1 MITGEAIDAERTDAA
16 AESPPRVMSRID
28 RALEQHGSVRAVAVL
43 RIIIGPI
50 TLIHLRPFLRQA
62 LDGQSYTDHFWVPFV
77 RWWPELPDG
86 VWFAMLWVGAA
97 AAVLMTVG
105 LGTRVASATAFAVV
119 AVNLLVT
126 QTHFHHNT
134 VFLAIVLF
142 GVALLP
148 AGRVL
153 SLDAWIR
160 RRRGRP
166 VLPDVVPLWALWLLR
181 GQISLVY
188 LASGTSKL
196 FDPDWV
202 GGLVPWDR
210 VVRNQHVLDPTPLP
224 AWSIDILTSRWLFFI
239 LGPVIVGTE
248 LFIGLGLW
256 FARTRLAAIW
266 MAILFHV
273 AIEISAHVQVFSYAA
288 IAALVIWVTP
298 VTRDRT
304 ILLGGDPSSVR
315 AIGTLVRA
323 GDWLAR
329 FRVEPAGAG
338 TPPLTVIDR
347 DGTARR
353 GWTGTGLLLSR
364 LPLTFP
370 FVAPLLIPAGLRRLR
385 HANAAT

>member
-1 MITGEAIDAERTDAA
+1 MITGETTVADPPGADAD
-16 AESPPRVMSRID
+16 PPRVPSRID
-28 RALEQHGSVRAVAVL
+28 RALEQRGSVRTVAVL
-43 RIIIGPI
+43 RIAIGLI

-62 LDGQSYTDHFWVPFV
+62 LAGQSYTDHFWVPFF

-86 VWFAMLWVGAA
+86 VWFGMLWVGAA

-105 LGTRVASATAFAVV
+105 LCTRVASATAFLVV
-119 AVNLLVT
+119 AINLLLS

-142 GVALLP
+142 GLALLP
-148 AGRVL
+148 SGRVL
-153 SLDAWIR
+153 SLDAWLR

-166 VLPDVVPLWALWLLR
+166 VLPDLVPLWPLWLMR

-196 FDPDWV
+196 LDPDWV
-202 GGLVPWDR
+202 GGLVLWDR
-210 VVRNQHVLDPTPLP
+210 MVRNQHVLDPTPLP

-266 MAILFHV
+266 MAILFHI
-273 AIEISAHVQVFSYAA
+273 AIEISAHVQVFSYAG
-288 IAALVIWVTP
+288 IVALAIWVTP

-304 ILLGGDPSSVR
+304 IVLGGDPGSAR
-315 AIGTLVRA
+315 ALGLLVRA
-323 GDWLAR
+323 GDWFAR
-329 FRVEPAGAG
+329 FRIERAGPGA
-338 TPPLTVIDR
+338 PSLKVVDR
-347 DGTARR
+347 DGTERH
-353 GWTGTGLLLSR
+353 GWSGAALLLSR

-370 FVAPLLIPAGLRRLR
+370 LAAPFLLPAGLRRLR
-385 HANAAT
+385 SAGATT